1 MTMPAPQS
9 PPTAPAAPGVG
20 PARKVPAVIV
30 PEPNGSGKPKKKS
43 KKKLVLIL
51 VVVLLLAVGYEA
63 KSKLLKPHYR
73 PGQPVPAGQVV
84 PLGTLTVNTIDGHLV
99 QAGIDLQL
107 TEPANKKSVAAD
119 GPQLRNAAIT
129 DLSRWSY
136 TQLLH
141 VSTRTVLQH
150 QLLESFQ
157 KLLGTVDGSAQ
168 QVSGVYFTSFLL
180 Q

>member
-9 PPTAPAAPGVG
+9 PPGVPGVG
-20 PARKVPAVIV
+20 PERRVPAVIV
-30 PEPNGSGKPKKKS
+30 PEPINPAKPKKKS
-43 KKKLVLIL
+43 KKKLVLIVL
-51 VVVLLLAVGYEA
+51 VVLLLVVGYEA
-63 KSKLLKPHYR
+63 KSKLMKPHYR
-73 PGQPVPAGQVV
+73 PGQAVPAGQVV

-119 GPQLRNAAIT
+119 EPQLRNAAIT

-136 TQLLH
+136 AELLH
-141 VSTRTVLQH
+141 VSTRAVLQH
-150 QLLESFQ
+150 QLLGSFQ
-157 KLLGTVDGSAQ
+157 KLLGTVDGAAQ
-168 QVSGVYFTSFLL
+168 QVCGVYFTSFLL

>member
-1 MTMPAPQS
+1 MTMPAPQT
-9 PPTAPAAPGVG
+9 PLAAPGVG
-20 PARKVPAVIV
+20 PARRVPAVIA
-30 PEPNGSGKPKKKS
+30 PEPNHPGKPKKKS

-51 VVVLLLAVGYEA
+51 LVVLLLVVGYEA

-73 PGQPVPAGQVV
+73 PGEAVPAGQVV

-107 TEPANKKSVAAD
+107 TAPASKKTVTAD
-119 GPQLRNAAIT
+119 EPQLRNAAIS

-136 TQLLH
+136 TELLQ
-141 VSTRTVLQH
+141 VSTRAVLQH
-150 QLLESFQ
+150 QMLESFQ
-157 KLLGTVDGSAQ
+157 KLLGTVDGAAQ